1 MEEDVKD
8 IVEAVTPE
16 ELAQDAQEIA
26 LSLWQKGELLLQD
39 MARTWN
45 LYQLLIFAVILV
57 TAHVLSRVL
66 GPRLHDWMRAR
77 EGWPK
82 WRMRFLVLLHR
93 RLRLLLVVLITWL
106 MYSALCQRLLQLYKC
121 AGPP

>member
-93 RLRLLLVVLITWL
+93 RLRLLLVVLITWPVMKL
-106 MYSALCQRLLQLYKC
+106 ASSLASRAMMP
-121 AGPP
+121 G